1 MIETQVLQNLLEEV
15 TQLREEISS
24 LKVPFWG
31 KRQNPQKT
39 LLGGVRTLWLF
50 LSPGGSHQQQQFPIS
65 VGMADTELC
74 LCG

>member
-1 MIETQVLQNLLEEV
+1 MLQNLLEEV

-24 LKVPFWG
+24 LKVTLPFWG
-31 KRQNPQKT
+31 KRQNPQET
-39 LLGGVRTLWLF
+39 LLGGVRTLGLF